1 MRNLKA
7 LARMPAEPTS
17 DNFTYR
23 PSAKHPNPLPRTEP
37 DPALIW
43 FFDSSKQFLVFRD
56 TQSGNA
62 AAWSEDML
70 TKSGWNMLGIRS
82 LPRVSVQ
89 G

>member
-37 DPALIW
+37 DPALICIH
-43 FFDSSKQFLVFRD
+43 
-56 TQSGNA
+56 G
-62 AAWSEDML
+62 
-70 TKSGWNMLGIRS
+70 